1 LQSISN
7 LIDNIIDENS
17 IRKGLP
23 PPSSYK
29 TLFLSF
35 NYTNTENYY
44 FETLREVFNDEVKCI
59 HIHGEIN
66 NPDNPIIF
74 GYDDE
79 NDDILKDIKNNPEN
93 QWLENI
99 KSNKYSKS
107 FNYKNLLSF
116 INNNEYNVYILGHSC
131 GISDRTIL
139 SKIFNNKNC
148 LSIKIFY
155 HKKESNFN
163 DFDEKIMNITR
174 MFQSD
179 ALMNEIIVPE
189 SVSEPLLN
197 ISRLLSV
204 DNRIKPS

>member
-1 LQSISN
+1 M
-7 LIDNIIDENS
+7 
-17 IRKGLP
+17 
-23 PPSSYK
+23 
-29 TLFLSF
+29 
-35 NYTNTENYY
+35 
-44 FETLREVFNDEVKCI
+44 
-59 HIHGEIN
+59 
-66 NPDNPIIF
+66 
-74 GYDDE
+74 
-79 NDDILKDIKNNPEN
+79 
-93 QWLENI
+93 
-99 KSNKYSKS
+99 
-107 FNYKNLLSF
+107 
-116 INNNEYNVYILGHSC
+116 
-131 GISDRTIL
+131 